1 MENII
6 NVLVNNGL
14 GFASFIALIYFY
26 IYALKDIKETN
37 EEIAKTLVSIQLT
50 LTSLSTRIDTLEN
63 NMKG

>member
-1 MENII
+1 MEDIM

-37 EEIAKTLVSIQLT
+37 EEIAKTLVSVQTILS
-50 LTSLSTRIDTLEN
+50 SLSTRIEKLEE

>member
-1 MENII
+1 MEDIMNA
-6 NVLVNNGL
+6 LVNNGL

-37 EEIAKTLVSIQLT
+37 EEIAKTLVSVQTILS
-50 LTSLSTRIDTLEN
+50 SLSTRIEKLEE